1 MSIDNEKIDITVENL
16 GVFFMLYHQQH
27 ITLKET
33 IISFLRRK
41 RRYEKFWALRNITFK
56 VKKGEML
63 GIIGVNGSGKSTLL
77 KILAKILIPDEG
89 KATIRGKVSA
99 LLELGAGFHEELT
112 GMENVYLAGS
122 ILGLTRKQIEGIYD
136 EKTDLLSKVRSN
148 KNELLK
154 IEKELD
160 KKEAE
165 IIRTLESY
173 KYGNVPGGKFLWP
186 VNGFISSGFG
196 IRIHP
201 ILRVPKFHAGIDIVA
216 PNGTPVRAA
225 DGGEVIK
232 AEYNSGW
239 GYYILVYHGGGVA
252 TRYSHLSGFNASV
265 GQRVEKGQVIG
276 FVGSTGRST
285 GPHLDF
291 EVRINGVAQNPMQ
304 YLQ

>member
-136 EKTDLLSKVRSN
+136 EIVEFSELKKFMDIPV
-148 KNELLK
+148 KN
-154 IEKELD
+154 
-160 KKEAE
+160 
-165 IIRTLESY
+165 
-173 KYGNVPGGKFLWP
+173 F
-186 VNGFISSGFG
+186 SSGMYMRLGFTIATSVNPDILIIDEILG
-196 IRIHP
+196 VGDEGFQKKCYERIENF
-201 ILRVPKFHAGIDIVA
+201 KKAGKTI
-216 PNGTPVRAA
+216 
-225 DGGEVIK
+225 
-232 AEYNSGW
+232 
-239 GYYILVYHGGGVA
+239 ILVSHASNLVENFCDRAILLNAGQMVCDGKPQDIIA
-252 TRYSHLSGFNASV
+252 TYREILSG
-265 GQRVEKGQVIG
+265 R
-276 FVGSTGRST
+276 R
-285 GPHLDF
+285 
-291 EVRINGVAQNPMQ
+291 
-304 YLQ
+304 